1 MLGRNTVT
9 RAVPLRSGAWGRE
22 MTAKSKTLEAAEKDL
37 KELMDDVTRAIEK
50 AQQAVARITGK
61 STVAAAG
68 AEATTPSQ

>member
-1 MLGRNTVT
+1 MVRNI
-9 RAVPLRSGAWGRE
+9 VPSRLAEHRTDGDMK
-22 MTAKSKTLEAAEKDL
+22 MTAKATRLEAAEKDL

-50 AQQAVARITGK
+50 AQQAVATITGK